1 MAKKQVFLVNE
12 RWVKWLGDEP
22 PLTEEEKEE
31 LAKEISDEW
40 REEFKQTFYDFC
52 EGRTDHIYYEDD
64 FTEEE
69 IKAVKEVFKIEYQ
82 LIKEAMKQDW
92 PLIKKIEG
100 TDLYLK
106 YEQEEET
113 LSVYDAHKRK
123 FPPIQGNYDGWVE
136 YDDNYFDKIV
146 LWERI
151 QRHKRR
157 IARER
162 RRNFEL
168 EEATR
173 KFEEGMKAAGESY
186 GVHDVEKFVM
196 SYAESRGWT
205 MDDIIRFSKYK

>member
-1 MAKKQVFLVNE
+1 MAKKEVFLVNE
-12 RWVKWLGDEP
+12 RWVKGPGDEP

-31 LAKEISDEW
+31 LAEEIFGGLRDE
-40 REEFKQTFYDFC
+40 FYQNFYDFC
-52 EGRTDHIYYEDD
+52 EGRTDHILHEED
-64 FTEEE
+64 FTEDE
-69 IKAVKEVFKIEYQ
+69 IEAIKEVLKIEYP
-82 LIKEAMKQDW
+82 LLKEAMKRDW

-100 TDLYLK
+100 TELYLK
-106 YEQEEET
+106 YDQEEEE
-113 LSVYDAHKRK
+113 LYFYDEHKKKR
-123 FPPIQGNYDGWVE
+123 PPRIDDDSGWEEYDGYGE
-136 YDDNYFDKIV
+136 RIF
-146 LWERI
+146 LWRRI
-151 QRHKRR
+151 QRHKKR

-173 KFEEGMKAAGESY
+173 KFEEGMKAAGKSY